1 MLDDNLA
8 DDFILSSAAPW
19 NDFIHSALDLF
30 QIHPSKAS
38 TVRLGYRFSTQR
50 KTDVLLRLQ
59 EDTYSKMVENAI
71 DEIQSISPC
80 SKKKFHVYIYD
91 RDADKKSG
99 KDGEKKS
106 KKRPKVTVWLLHNS
120 V

>member
-1 MLDDNLA
+1 VLDDNLA

-38 TVRLGYRFSTQR
+38 TVCLGYCFSTQR

-59 EDTYSKMVENAI
+59 EDIYSRMVENVI
-71 DEIQSISPC
+71 DEIQSISLR
-80 SKKKFHVYIYD
+80 SKKKFYVYIYD
-91 RDADKKSG
+91 PDADKC
-99 KDGEKKS
+99 
-106 KKRPKVTVWLLHNS
+106 
-120 V
+120 